1 MTPSQLSAFM
11 NYSLLRSRRKTISL
25 EITPEGKMIVRAP
38 LRCSEKEIQDFIL
51 RKQKWVEKV
60 IAQQSKRI
68 VLQIPSLLEEG
79 TKIPLLGQ
87 WLPIGWENQK
97 KPSVGENLV
106 LPVKWKGPLLQKKL
120 IRWLKS
126 EAETYLTHRTKVW
139 SSHINVPFQTVT
151 ITHAKMR
158 LGSCNHKKQIR
169 YTWRIMMLPPSLS
182 DYIILH
188 ELAHIKVHSHGEA
201 FWKIL
206 REWIPDLE
214 ERKNLLKQYIIH

>member
-1 MTPSQLSAFM
+1 MVVKEWWSKID
-11 NYSLLRSRRKTISL
+11 RRGQALEVGGFNNTIFIS
-25 EITPEGKMIVRAP
+25 ITDRYAIRN
-38 LRCSEKEIQDFIL
+38 
-51 RKQKWVEKV
+51 
-60 IAQQSKRI
+60 
-68 VLQIPSLLEEG
+68 VLKSTG
-79 TKIPLLGQ
+79 
-87 WLPIGWENQK
+87 NRDMM
-97 KPSVGENLV
+97 VGAYGSTENLV

-151 ITHAKMR
+151 ITHAKKR

-188 ELAHIKVHSHGEA
+188 ELAHIKIHSHGEA